1 MSAAHRSRKRLLVA
15 LGAAGTGLVAAYL
28 AYRHYAS
35 NAATAEEE
43 AATAAGELK
52 EEAEAKAAQEHDEKN
67 AALAAQE
74 FGVAPE
80 NATAR
85 ATTESADVTAAVT
98 AEAEK
103 VQKLINAMSPH
114 RLEEP
119 LQESLNLDE
128 MVAFF
133 KHELEVAE
141 QGGSS
146 DVLMQAADA
155 VVADLVL
162 IPFPTVQ
169 ASNTK
174 LNALICAGL
183 HRRGGSG
190 VVEDGLVPLKTQ
202 LQCVQ
207 DVLQ

>member
-1 MSAAHRSRKRLLVA
+1 MSAADRSRKRLLVA

-28 AYRHYAS
+28 AYRHCAS

-52 EEAEAKAAQEHDEKN
+52 EEAEA
-67 AALAAQE
+67 ALAAQK

-85 ATTESADVTAAVT
+85 ATTENVDVTAAVT
-98 AEAEK
+98 TEAEK

-119 LQESLNLDE
+119 LQDNLDE
-128 MVAFF
+128 TVAFL
-133 KHELEVAE
+133 KRELEVAE

-155 VVADLVL
+155 VVADLVS